1 MSRESALNAKW
12 PTQIEEYLKLSRALK
27 QLEERSYLTL
37 LFQFGTAQAILLL
50 LLLLSLEA

>member
-1 MSRESALNAKW
+1 MPNGQLE
-12 PTQIEEYLKLSRALK
+12 SRALK

-50 LLLLSLEA
+50 LLLLSLEAGLRRYLSNAI